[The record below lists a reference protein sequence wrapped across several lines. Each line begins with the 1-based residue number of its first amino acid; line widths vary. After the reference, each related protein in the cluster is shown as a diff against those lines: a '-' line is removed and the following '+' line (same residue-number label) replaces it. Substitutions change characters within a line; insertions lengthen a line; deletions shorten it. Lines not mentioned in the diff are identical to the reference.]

1 MTFFISPFSLP
12 NFLSLYI
19 FNSLLSLFIYIS
31 PCIFLCI
38 KFLASSFLF
47 FCCNIYSVTS
57 PLVCGPWRQLCLK
70 VCAQYPS
77 CIRYNHQDHSDSTP
91 QDYPASL
98 TASATHYPLHLSL
111 PLPLTTPCLSHC
123 LCHSL
128 YQYLSHWLCLSVPSL
143 CSMPLPRTVTLPNS
157 LCLCPTLS
165 YCLFYS
171 LSPAFLVAS
180 LLTSPYITVPLS
192 APLSPYLLLLLPLTS
207 LPTSCRTCS
216 LPLTLP
222 HLRPLPIHL
231 PLILL
236 LPLFLHYP
244 WLSSCCTSS
253 PTVYCAGTFPPD
265 MTISYAFLPKIFL
278 TYKFPLKKTISHYQ
292 D

>member
-1 MTFFISPFSLP
+1 MSESMCAISFLHSLQPSGPFRLNPSRLPCISHCLCQSLP
-12 NFLSLYI
+12 
-19 FNSLLSLFIYIS
+19 
-31 PCIFLCI
+31 
-38 KFLASSFLF
+38 
-47 FCCNIYSVTS
+47 
-57 PLVCGPWRQLCLK
+57 
-70 VCAQYPS
+70 
-77 CIRYNHQDHSDSTP
+77 
-91 QDYPASL
+91 PASL
-98 TASATHYPLHLSL
+98 TASAIHYPLHLSL

-253 PTVYCAGTFPPD
+253 PILCRYLST
-265 MTISYAFLPKIFL
+265 
-278 TYKFPLKKTISHYQ
+278 
-292 D
+292 